1 MEMEGDV
8 HGSAVVLLLQEGGSH
23 RGQRLGRSPVTY
35 SQWPGLAG
43 CRAFT
48 QNLRA
53 DYLPKASFPLA
64 GSRSQSTGF
73 YFLKIFPQPFLG
85 SWFGNCKGLRITRPG
100 SPLPLLLGEK
110 MDAAFQEGTLTL
122 NVHDL

>member
-1 MEMEGDV
+1 M
-8 HGSAVVLLLQEGGSH
+8 
-23 RGQRLGRSPVTY
+23 TY

-43 CRAFT
+43 CRAFA
-48 QNLRA
+48 QNLGA
-53 DYLPKASFPLA
+53 DYLPNASLPLA

-85 SWFGNCKGLRITRPG
+85 SWFGNCKGLRITGPG
-100 SPLPLLLGEK
+100 SPLPSLLGEETN
-110 MDAAFQEGTLTL
+110 AAFQEGTLTL